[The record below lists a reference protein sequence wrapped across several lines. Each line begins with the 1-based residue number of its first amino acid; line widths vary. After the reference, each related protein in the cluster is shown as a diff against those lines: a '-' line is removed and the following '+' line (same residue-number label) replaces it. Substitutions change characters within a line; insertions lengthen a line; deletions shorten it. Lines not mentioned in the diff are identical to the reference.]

1 MITTNREINIDIFR
15 NAASTRK
22 RPIIAGSL
30 KHFVELIQI
39 NGGTIRS
46 DPVDFNFVSHPLI
59 IDENKTDIPNVFRRV
74 LGFFPE
80 ETKKLGKNG
89 IALNRFSQ
97 YELFEQ
103 EYYKGIHKGVQT
115 QLDHFIMG
123 NMAYGKN
130 DEHVFMGR
138 DFGHTRD
145 FSEDIAAQIDKEV
158 KKIVDENYERA
169 KHLLSKNRDML
180 DIISK
185 ELLEKETIDE
195 KEFEELM
202 NKVKSERNW

>member
-1 MITTNREINIDIFR
+1 M
-15 NAASTRK
+15 
-22 RPIIAGSL
+22 
-30 KHFVELIQI
+30 
-39 NGGTIRS
+39 
-46 DPVDFNFVSHPLI
+46 
-59 IDENKTDIPNVFRRV
+59 
-74 LGFFPE
+74 
-80 ETKKLGKNG
+80 G
-89 IALNRFSQ
+89 I
-97 YELFEQ
+97 
-103 EYYKGIHKGVQT
+103 
-115 QLDHFIMG
+115 
-123 NMAYGKN
+123 
-130 DEHVFMGR
+130 

-180 DIISK
+180 DIIAK